1 MLSSFLLLI
10 VETKNVKRKKLKHTR
25 MLRSLLLSIV
35 GTNVE
40 KNLRLPE
47 YKVISLLAIVGTK
60 KTYLYPSSK
69 SSLLAI
75 LEKKEKRKNY
85 PNRNSLITLNSRNK
99 KKEYKYKNHPK
110 TKFLTLLNCRT
121 KDIKTN

>member
-85 PNRNSLITLNSRNK
+85 PSSNSLITLNSRNK
-99 KKEYKYKNHPK
+99 KKKKEYK
-110 TKFLTLLNCRT
+110 
-121 KDIKTN
+121 